1 MAKKKTDQKVV
12 LYAELNFT
20 QDLILLRYTNR
31 EYLKKEKYR
40 NNKSRGTNRIRLLL
54 KEVPVDSRE
63 HKEWKALSRS
73 QGHKRRNQ
81 KVKLFYLNSAGYADQ
96 TLSFVSKKAAAEY
109 LGVSTKTLRGY
120 MASGLFYKDQMPMRL
135 RVEDIEDDQLYGSY
149 SSDR

>member
-1 MAKKKTDQKVV
+1 MAKKNKNEKVI

-20 QDLILLRYTNR
+20 HDTILLRYANR
-31 EYLKKEKYR
+31 LYLKKEKYR
-40 NNKSRGTNRIRLLL
+40 NNKSRGTDRIRLFL
-54 KEVPVDSRE
+54 KEVNVDSRE

-81 KVKLFYLNSAGYADQ
+81 KVKLFYLNSAGYVDQ
-96 TLSFVSKKAAAEY
+96 TLSFVSRKAAAEY

-120 MASGLFYKDQMPMRL
+120 MAAGLFYKDDMPMRI

-149 SSDR
+149 TSHR

>member
-20 QDLILLRYTNR
+20 HDLILLRYANR
-31 EYLKKEKYR
+31 LYLRKEKYR
-40 NNKSRGTNRIRLLL
+40 NNKSRGTNRIRLFL
-54 KEVPVDSRE
+54 KEVTVDSKE

-96 TLSFVSKKAAAEY
+96 TISFVSKKAAAEY

-120 MASGLFYKDQMPMRL
+120 MASGLFYKDEMPMRL
-135 RVEDIEDDQLYGSY
+135 RVEDIEDDKLYGSY
-149 SSDR
+149 SSNR